1 MCTAT
6 PTGESTRSAME
17 YEEANQDT
25 HTKCTESKKAELDF
39 HDEAVNMNLNRSGMM
54 TKNSYKASQRVTQHL
69 QLPVETDP
77 IKYVNEL
84 RKICKDA
91 KKREADAKLKLRKY
105 EDKNGY
111 EKSQKHDKYQSKET
125 MERLK
130 AEAKQNEEA

>member
-6 PTGESTRSAME
+6 PTGESTRSAMGEFSSRIQKRAPPKEKTPKKKTPKEKKLTSGPDDDEQYARLKTE

-91 KKREADAKLKLRKY
+91 KK
-105 EDKNGY
+105 
-111 EKSQKHDKYQSKET
+111 T
-125 MERLK
+125 
-130 AEAKQNEEA
+130 